1 MERGQAGI
9 EIGAVVV
16 AAGRGERF
24 GASIPKQ
31 FLPLAGRPLLAW
43 TVEAVASASEVGA
56 VVVVLPPGWPV
67 PEWLTMPVTSAVVR
81 AKLAAVVEGGP
92 TRQESVARG
101 VAALATTGG
110 ERRWR
115 WVAVHDGARPLVT
128 PDLFRRVVEA
138 ACAPECGA
146 AVAALPMSDTVKREL
161 REGLAGRP
169 APAGQGETGAIGE
182 LAVVAETVDRNGLWT
197 VQTPQVVRVDWYEE
211 ALRQA
216 RASGLQASDE
226 AGLLETAGFPVR
238 LIPGE
243 RTNIKVTVPE
253 DLELAEAILALRQG
267 RRAWSGEGQ
276 REEQRGEGDME
287 VRVGLGT
294 DVHRL
299 VGGRP
304 LVLGG
309 VTIPFDL
316 GLAGHS
322 DADVLTHAVIDAC
335 LGAAGLGDIG
345 RHFPDTDP
353 RWKGANSLALLRQ
366 VRQLLQAN
374 GWLVVNVDTVVS
386 AQRPKLAPYA
396 DAIVSQLAAALGID
410 KMQMNF
416 KAKTGEGLGWVGTGE
431 GMAAEAVVLLQR
443 GTAGGLRR

>member
-1 MERGQAGI
+1 
-9 EIGAVVV
+9 
-16 AAGRGERF
+16 
-24 GASIPKQ
+24 
-31 FLPLAGRPLLAW
+31 
-43 TVEAVASASEVGA
+43 
-56 VVVVLPPGWPV
+56 
-67 PEWLTMPVTSAVVR
+67 
-81 AKLAAVVEGGP
+81 
-92 TRQESVARG
+92 
-101 VAALATTGG
+101 
-110 ERRWR
+110 
-115 WVAVHDGARPLVT
+115 
-128 PDLFRRVVEA
+128 
-138 ACAPECGA
+138 
-146 AVAALPMSDTVKREL
+146 MSDTVKREL